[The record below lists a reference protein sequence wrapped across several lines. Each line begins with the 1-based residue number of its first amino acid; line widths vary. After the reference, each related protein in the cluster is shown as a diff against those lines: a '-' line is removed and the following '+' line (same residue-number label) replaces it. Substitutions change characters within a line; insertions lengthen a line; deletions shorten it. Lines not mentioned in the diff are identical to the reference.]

1 MLRSERK
8 WDEAETLL
16 REALNAAPTLTP
28 AISNIAYCCFMQS
41 DLGELHAA
49 GSGRGSPRCLN
60 QMELE
65 DVSPK
70 LQEAIAGMRKYI
82 STPE

>member
-49 GSGRGSPRCLN
+49 GSGRGSPPLSESNGAGRRI
-60 QMELE
+60 
-65 DVSPK
+65 PK
-70 LQEAIAGMRKYI
+70 TARGNRWHA
-82 STPE
+82 